1 MTFLKEIDN
10 EVIVTFVD
18 NFLYFVLFTGGLR
31 FNDFL
36 EQIHE
41 AQDWA
46 TVSLSMIVSPP
57 SVQLVSFVLIY
68 FKNKKL
74 QIFVWR
80 AVLEYTAG
88 VRDMF
93 RQHFYDVT

>member
-18 NFLYFVLFTGGLR
+18 NFLYFVLFAGALR